1 MKGDQKEE
9 PAPPGYEW
17 QDVKSFDENGK
28 AVFKRELV
36 KLEMVMVGG
45 PSEERD
51 ANDEVKKLVNDLKA
65 KVEEKRNEKFTT
77 FEAAKFTTQVVAG
90 VMYKIKVKV
99 GDDKYLHLRV
109 LKNLPHKGGDFVL
122 RSVEE
127 GTFKLTD
134 PL

>member
-1 MKGDQKEE
+1 MQGEE
-9 PAPPGYEW
+9 QAPRGYEW
-17 QDVKSFDENGK
+17 LDVKSYDENGK

-36 KLEMVMVGG
+36 KLEMVGG

-51 ANDEVKKLVNDLKA
+51 ADDEVKKLVNDLKA

-77 FEAAKFTTQVVAG
+77 FEAAQFTTQVVAG

>member
-1 MKGDQKEE
+1 MQGEE
-9 PAPPGYEW
+9 QAPRGYEW
-17 QDVKSFDENGK
+17 IDVKSFDENGK

-36 KLEMVMVGG
+36 KLEMVGG

>member
-1 MKGDQKEE
+1 MQGEE
-9 PAPPGYEW
+9 QAPRGYEW
-17 QDVKSFDENGK
+17 LDVKSYDENGK

-36 KLEMVMVGG
+36 KLEMVGG

>member
-1 MKGDQKEE
+1 MQGEE
-9 PAPPGYEW
+9 QAPPGYEW

-36 KLEMVMVGG
+36 KLEMVGG

>member
-1 MKGDQKEE
+1 MQGEE
-9 PAPPGYEW
+9 QAPPGYEW
-17 QDVKSFDENGK
+17 QDVKSFGENGK

-36 KLEMVMVGG
+36 KLEMVGG

-51 ANDEVKKLVNDLKA
+51 ADDEVKKLVNDLKA

-77 FEAAKFTTQVVAG
+77 FEAAQFTTQVVAG

>member
-1 MKGDQKEE
+1 
-9 PAPPGYEW
+9 
-17 QDVKSFDENGK
+17 
-28 AVFKRELV
+28 
-36 KLEMVMVGG
+36 MVGG

-51 ANDEVKKLVNDLKA
+51 ADDEVKKLVNDLKA

>member
-1 MKGDQKEE
+1 MQGEE
-9 PAPPGYEW
+9 QAPRGYEW
-17 QDVKSFDENGK
+17 IDVKSYDENGK

>member
-1 MKGDQKEE
+1 MQGEE
-9 PAPPGYEW
+9 QAPRGYEW
-17 QDVKSFDENGK
+17 LDVKSYDENGK

>member
-1 MKGDQKEE
+1 MQGEE
-9 PAPPGYEW
+9 QAPPGYEW

>member
-1 MKGDQKEE
+1 MQGEE
-9 PAPPGYEW
+9 QAPRGYEW
-17 QDVKSFDENGK
+17 IDVKSYDENGK

-36 KLEMVMVGG
+36 KLKMVGG

>member
-1 MKGDQKEE
+1 MQGEE
-9 PAPPGYEW
+9 QAPPGYEW

-51 ANDEVKKLVNDLKA
+51 ADDEVKKLVNDLKA